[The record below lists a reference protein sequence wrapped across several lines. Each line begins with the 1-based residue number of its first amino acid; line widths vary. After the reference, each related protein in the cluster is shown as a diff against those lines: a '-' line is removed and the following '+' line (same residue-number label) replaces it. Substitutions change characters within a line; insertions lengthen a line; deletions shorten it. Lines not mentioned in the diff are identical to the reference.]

1 MYVCRIKQ
9 LPMRVLGL
17 GIRSEDAGVFGCLH
31 QGEVDI
37 VNAAYIKVLVRG
49 RCARCPID
57 VVQLA
62 D

>member
-1 MYVCRIKQ
+1 MG
-9 LPMRVLGL
+9 VLGV

-31 QGEVDI
+31 QGEVDN

-49 RCARCPID
+49 GCGRCPID
-57 VVQLA
+57 VVELA